1 VSTTISS
8 RWTPFYK
15 FVTPIFVIVG
25 VSAGAYAAWLHPERQ
40 HANSGIPP
48 EYTWMVFLAIGA
60 VASLVMFRL
69 LANLKHVELDGDDLI
84 ISNYR
89 EEIRVPLANVEKI
102 SGRSLSNPPRYRVTF
117 IEPTEFGRTVSF
129 IAPQRFSFTARFTEP
144 DEIVELRSAWETA
157 RAAAVRR

>member
-1 VSTTISS
+1 MTVTLSS

-15 FVTPIFVIVG
+15 FVTPVFVIVG

-40 HANSGIPP
+40 HSNSGIPP
-48 EYTWMVFLAIGA
+48 EDTWMVLLAIGA
-60 VASLVMFRL
+60 AASLVMFRL
-69 LANLKHVELDGDDLI
+69 LGNLKHVELDGDDLI

-102 SGRSLSNPPRYRVTF
+102 SGRSLSNPPRYRITF
-117 IEPTEFGRTVSF
+117 TEPTEFGRSVAF

-144 DEIVELRSAWETA
+144 DEMGELRSAWETA
-157 RAAAVRR
+157 RNAALQR

>member
-1 VSTTISS
+1 MNTTLSS

-15 FVTPIFVIVG
+15 FVAPIFVIVG

-40 HANSGIPP
+40 HSNSGIPP
-48 EYTWMVFLAIGA
+48 ELNWLVFLAIGL
-60 VASLVMFRL
+60 VAL
-69 LANLKHVELDGDDLI
+69 LALWQLLGNLKHVEFDGEDLI

-102 SGRSLSNPPRYRVTF
+102 SGRSLSNPPRYRITF
-117 IEPTEFGRTVSF
+117 IEPTEFGRSVVF

-144 DEIVELRSAWETA
+144 DAIVELRSAWESA
-157 RAAAVRR
+157 RAAAERR